1 MADWIIKRCSKKL
14 SKIRFQCLI
23 PANGQTQEWL
33 EAERLIVRGESW
45 MPNIGEYPNVAVA
58 CSLSQILEVSCPKRY
73 FLSPKACL
81 GILRRARI
89 RKKELPLPLKIALIR
104 QAQPQ
109 NDTDNEKAVP
119 LSKDKFTVD
128 FCLNDQGGE
137 IMDVS
142 PVAATLRA
150 NTHQHEPIILQP
162 YAVAQEVY
170 GISADKSNSMLSDNP
185 HSGVYKAETCRTLD
199 TSGTN
204 PSCNQG
210 GMIVLQK
217 SYCLQGNM
225 LERQEKNGPAGKGVL
240 EEVSYCLNT
249 IDRHAVISCFEPR
262 SKDGVPRIH
271 GEIVPTLVASQ
282 SGGQRQPCIYRDEV
296 VGTLMA
302 RDYKGVGREYVWQN
316 KLRIVAGRVR
326 RLTPLECERLQ
337 GLPDNWT
344 EGGSDSARYKAIGN
358 GMAQPCPDFI
368 MQSLVRELKAE
379 KEQNNEQNERNKENN
394 LSGNTYGNDCQS
406 A

>member
-14 SKIRFQCLI
+14 SKIRFQCLV
-23 PANGQTQEWL
+23 PANGQTPVWL

-45 MPNIGEYPNVAVA
+45 MPNIGESPNVAVA
-58 CSLSQILEVSCPKRY
+58 CSLSQILEVNCPKRY

-104 QAQPQ
+104 QAQAQ
-109 NDTDNEKAVP
+109 NDTDSEK
-119 LSKDKFTVD
+119 
-128 FCLNDQGGE
+128 
-137 IMDVS
+137 
-142 PVAATLRA
+142 
-150 NTHQHEPIILQP
+150 P

-204 PSCNQG
+204 PTCNQG

-282 SGGQRQPCIYRDEV
+282 SGGQRQPCIYRDGV

-368 MQSLVRELKAE
+368 MQSLVRELNLE
-379 KEQNNEQNERNKENN
+379 KEQNNEQNERYKENN
-394 LSGNTYGNDCQS
+394 LSGNTCGNDCQS